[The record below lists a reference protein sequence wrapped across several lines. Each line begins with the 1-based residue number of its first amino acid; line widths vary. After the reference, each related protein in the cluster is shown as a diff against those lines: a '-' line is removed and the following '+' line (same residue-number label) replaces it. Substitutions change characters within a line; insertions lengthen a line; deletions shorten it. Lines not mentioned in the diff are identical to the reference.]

1 MAASLL
7 ALGLDPERCS
17 LFVQSHRPEVT
28 ELAWLLTTV
37 TPVSWLER
45 TPTYKEKK
53 RLQPDD
59 VNHGLLTY
67 PVLQAAD
74 IVIYKA
80 SLVPVGKDQAAHL
93 ELTREIVRAFNS
105 RYGDTFPEPQA
116 VYTEAP
122 TVLGTDGVHKM
133 SKSLGNTI
141 DILASPEVVRKQV
154 MSMVTDTKRILRT
167 DPGRPEVCNVCQL
180 QPAFG
185 DDFESLWEGE
195 RTARTGC
202 VDMKKLLSD
211 RIIEHYAEAREKYA
225 DLMDHPER
233 VNETSPPAPS
243 ASGRSPRRR
252 WTRSGTRWACAEGA
266 MTASLVP
273 GPRDRRLL
281 SALLIL
287 GVIAVFFFIVSQLS
301 QLFFYFGD
309 IFLTFFLAWLLAF
322 IISPLVSRIVDAIP
336 RLPRAAATILV
347 YVAVVLVLVL
357 IVVVAAGAL
366 ATSITQFAASIPD
379 IRTNLP
385 TMIAPWQQWL
395 DSIGLGQIDLLAQ
408 AQAALANL
416 DDIAA
421 ALIAPLQ
428 AIAVASLSVVGTLL
442 IVFFLSIYMVLD
454 RDDIL
459 AFLFR
464 IVPPAYAEEAR
475 LLETSVSRSFG
486 GFLRGQALMG
496 AVYFLVA
503 LGTNLLLG
511 LPLAALTSVL
521 AGLLQMIPFFGPFI
535 SWAPPVVVALV
546 LQPESALPALILMG
560 AGWIVVMNVLQ
571 PRIMQGAVGIH
582 PIVVLGSVLIGSRIA
597 GIPGAI
603 FGIPI
608 AAVVSAFLLEF
619 LHRTSADR
627 TVAGRAARRLE
638 ERDGR
643 PVRIPREPVPGSA
656 TDIDELVLDE
666 PDPEPGEAAD
676 PANLRR
682 PDVATPPP

>member
-1 MAASLL
+1 
-7 ALGLDPERCS
+7 
-17 LFVQSHRPEVT
+17 
-28 ELAWLLTTV
+28 
-37 TPVSWLER
+37 
-45 TPTYKEKK
+45 
-53 RLQPDD
+53 
-59 VNHGLLTY
+59 
-67 PVLQAAD
+67 
-74 IVIYKA
+74 
-80 SLVPVGKDQAAHL
+80 
-93 ELTREIVRAFNS
+93 
-105 RYGDTFPEPQA
+105 
-116 VYTEAP
+116 
-122 TVLGTDGVHKM
+122 
-133 SKSLGNTI
+133 
-141 DILASPEVVRKQV
+141 
-154 MSMVTDTKRILRT
+154 
-167 DPGRPEVCNVCQL
+167 
-180 QPAFG
+180 
-185 DDFESLWEGE
+185 
-195 RTARTGC
+195 
-202 VDMKKLLSD
+202 
-211 RIIEHYAEAREKYA
+211 
-225 DLMDHPER
+225 
-233 VNETSPPAPS
+233 
-243 ASGRSPRRR
+243 
-252 WTRSGTRWACAEGA
+252 
-266 MTASLVP
+266 MTASLFP

-281 SALLIL
+281 STLLIL
-287 GVIAVFFFIVSQLS
+287 GVVAVAFTILSQLS

-336 RLPRAAATILV
+336 RLPRAAATLLV
-347 YVAVVLVLVL
+347 YVGVVLVLVL

-385 TMIAPWQQWL
+385 TMLAPWQQWL

-408 AQAALANL
+408 AEAALANL
-416 DDIAA
+416 DVIAA
-421 ALIAPLQ
+421 ALVEPLQ
-428 AIAVASLSVVGTLL
+428 QIAVASLSVVGTLL

-464 IVPPAYAEEAR
+464 IVPPTYSEEAR

-486 GFLRGQALMG
+486 GFLRGQAVMG

-503 LGTNLLLG
+503 LATNLLLG

-560 AGWIVVMNVLQ
+560 AGWLVVMNVLQ

-582 PIVVLGSVLIGSRIA
+582 PIVVLGSVLIGGRIA

-666 PDPEPGEAAD
+666 PDTEPREPPD
-676 PANLRR
+676 PADVRT

>member
-1 MAASLL
+1 
-7 ALGLDPERCS
+7 
-17 LFVQSHRPEVT
+17 
-28 ELAWLLTTV
+28 
-37 TPVSWLER
+37 
-45 TPTYKEKK
+45 
-53 RLQPDD
+53 
-59 VNHGLLTY
+59 
-67 PVLQAAD
+67 
-74 IVIYKA
+74 
-80 SLVPVGKDQAAHL
+80 
-93 ELTREIVRAFNS
+93 
-105 RYGDTFPEPQA
+105 
-116 VYTEAP
+116 
-122 TVLGTDGVHKM
+122 
-133 SKSLGNTI
+133 
-141 DILASPEVVRKQV
+141 
-154 MSMVTDTKRILRT
+154 
-167 DPGRPEVCNVCQL
+167 
-180 QPAFG
+180 
-185 DDFESLWEGE
+185 
-195 RTARTGC
+195 
-202 VDMKKLLSD
+202 
-211 RIIEHYAEAREKYA
+211 
-225 DLMDHPER
+225 
-233 VNETSPPAPS
+233 
-243 ASGRSPRRR
+243 
-252 WTRSGTRWACAEGA
+252 

-281 SALLIL
+281 SALLVL
-287 GVIAVFFFIVSQLS
+287 AVIAVFFFIASQLS

-357 IVVVAAGAL
+357 VVVVAAGAL
-366 ATSITQFAASIPD
+366 ATSITQFGASIPD

-496 AVYFLVA
+496 AVYFLIA

-511 LPLAALTSVL
+511 LPLPALTSVL
-521 AGLLQMIPFFGPFI
+521 SGLLQMIPFFGPFI

-546 LQPESALPALILMG
+546 LQPESALPAVILMG
-560 AGWIVVMNVLQ
+560 AGWLVVMNVLQ

-643 PVRIPREPVPGSA
+643 PVRIPREPTPGSA

-666 PDPEPGEAAD
+666 PDAESSEPAD
-676 PANLRR
+676 PANLRT

>member
-1 MAASLL
+1 
-7 ALGLDPERCS
+7 
-17 LFVQSHRPEVT
+17 
-28 ELAWLLTTV
+28 
-37 TPVSWLER
+37 
-45 TPTYKEKK
+45 
-53 RLQPDD
+53 
-59 VNHGLLTY
+59 
-67 PVLQAAD
+67 
-74 IVIYKA
+74 
-80 SLVPVGKDQAAHL
+80 
-93 ELTREIVRAFNS
+93 
-105 RYGDTFPEPQA
+105 
-116 VYTEAP
+116 
-122 TVLGTDGVHKM
+122 
-133 SKSLGNTI
+133 
-141 DILASPEVVRKQV
+141 
-154 MSMVTDTKRILRT
+154 
-167 DPGRPEVCNVCQL
+167 
-180 QPAFG
+180 
-185 DDFESLWEGE
+185 
-195 RTARTGC
+195 
-202 VDMKKLLSD
+202 
-211 RIIEHYAEAREKYA
+211 
-225 DLMDHPER
+225 
-233 VNETSPPAPS
+233 
-243 ASGRSPRRR
+243 
-252 WTRSGTRWACAEGA
+252 

-287 GVIAVFFFIVSQLS
+287 GVIAVFFTIVSQLS

-496 AVYFLVA
+496 AVYFLIA
-503 LGTNLLLG
+503 LGTNLVLG

-582 PIVVLGSVLIGSRIA
+582 PIVVLGSVLIGE
-597 GIPGAI
+597 P
-603 FGIPI
+603 
-608 AAVVSAFLLEF
+608 
-619 LHRTSADR
+619 DR
-627 TVAGRAARRLE
+627 RDPRRDLRDPDRRRRLGLPA
-638 ERDGR
+638 RVPASDLGGPDGR
-643 PVRIPREPVPGSA
+643 RPG
-656 TDIDELVLDE
+656 
-666 PDPEPGEAAD
+666 G
-676 PANLRR
+676 
-682 PDVATPPP
+682 TPPRGT